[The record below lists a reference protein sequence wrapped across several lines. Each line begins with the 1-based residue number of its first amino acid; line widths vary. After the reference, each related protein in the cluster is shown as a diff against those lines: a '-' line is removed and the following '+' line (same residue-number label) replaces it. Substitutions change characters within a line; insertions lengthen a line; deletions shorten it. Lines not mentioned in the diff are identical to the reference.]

1 MKGFDVLIKLFLKLP
16 KFGKKKIIAQNVE
29 ILGSHH
35 PKVWKTKIEIVG
47 MLLDMS
53 TMSFEGKQ

>member
-16 KFGKKKIIAQNVE
+16 KFGKKKIIAQKVE
-29 ILGSHH
+29 ILSSHH
-35 PKVWKTKIEIVG
+35 PKVWKTKIEIVA

>member
-16 KFGKKKIIAQNVE
+16 KFGKINIIAQNVE
-29 ILGSHH
+29 ILSSHH
-35 PKVWKTKIEIVG
+35 PKLWKTKIEIVA